1 MASKSSRT
9 VSRRS
14 VLKTAAAAAVGGG
27 ATALMAGDV
36 LAAGQAPAI
45 QTGTQAGRR
54 FRAFVKYNNDPASVQ
69 QLTLRAIGG
78 RQIVVRT
85 QAAQCCYTLVSPAL
99 VPNETT
105 QRATMLGHG
114 GVGIVEAV
122 GPQVLSVQVGDRVL
136 VNQRAQC
143 GRCYNCLRMRADK
156 CLISGG
162 SVDLVPTA
170 DMGSTPVFSPL
181 GGMAELMIV
190 HEEQAVP
197 VFTDLPADQLAQL
210 NCVSNC
216 GLGMT
221 MTLAPIEV
229 ASDVVVFGAGPVG
242 LSAIQGARIKGA
254 SQIIMVEPIRYRR
267 ELALKLGATM
277 ALDPNAEG
285 DKLVARL
292 QDLCRSKIAKTDR
305 RWAGGG
311 NVGPDH
317 IIEAVGGDRLPP
329 KTERG
334 PDPTGVQVLQQ
345 CWDLGSQ
352 IGTIVT
358 CSVGQPANAKVQITA
373 SQWADGAKHHLPG
386 TMGGCN
392 PRRDSPR
399 FIRLIETGQFNM
411 KVISTA
417 TFPLERARD
426 AFQAAADRT
435 TVSASIVIPATAS
448 SA

>member
-1 MASKSSRT
+1 VASKSSRT
-9 VSRRS
+9 LSRRN
-14 VLKTAAAAAVGGG
+14 VLKTVAAAAVGGG
-27 ATALMAGDV
+27 AAALIGAEAMGAQGS
-36 LAAGQAPAI
+36 APAI
-45 QTGTQAGRR
+45 RTGSQAGRK
-54 FRAFVKYNNDPASVQ
+54 FRALVKWSADPGSIQEV
-69 QLTLRAIGG
+69 TLRPISA

-85 QAAQCCYTLVSPAL
+85 EAAQACYTLVNDALLRGNSP
-99 VPNETT
+99 
-105 QRATMLGHG
+105 QRATIMGHG

-122 GPQVLSVQVGDRVL
+122 GPQVIRIQVGDRVL

-143 GRCYNCLRMRADK
+143 GSCYNCLRMRADK

-162 SVDLVPTA
+162 SVELVPTA

-181 GGMAELMIV
+181 GGFADLMVV

-197 VFTDLPADQLAQL
+197 VFTTVAPDQLAQL

-216 GLGMT
+216 GLATT

-254 SQIIMVEPIRYRR
+254 SQIIVVEPIRYRR
-267 ELALKLGATM
+267 ELALKLGATT
-277 ALDPNAEG
+277 ALDPNVEG
-285 DKLVARL
+285 ENLVKHI
-292 QDLCRSKIAKTDR
+292 QELCTSKIAKTDR

-311 NVGPDH
+311 NIGPDH

-329 KTERG
+329 KTEKG

-358 CSVGQPANAKVQITA
+358 TSVGHPTGAKVQIPA

-399 FIRLIETGQFNM
+399 FIRLIETGQFDM
-411 KVISTA
+411 KSISTA
-417 TFPLERARD
+417 TFPLDRARD

-435 TVSASIVIPATAS
+435 TVSASVVFRA
-448 SA
+448 

>member
-1 MASKSSRT
+1 MASKSPRT
-9 VSRRS
+9 LSRRS
-14 VLKTAAAAAVGGG
+14 VLKTAAVAAVGGG
-27 ATALMAGDV
+27 AAALIGAEAMAAQGS
-36 LAAGQAPAI
+36 APAI
-45 QTGTQAGRR
+45 RTGTQAGRK
-54 FRAFVKYNNDPASVQ
+54 FRAFVKSTADPASIQEV
-69 QLTLRAIGG
+69 TLRPISG

-85 QAAQCCYTLVSPAL
+85 EAAQACYTLVTDGLTRGDPA
-99 VPNETT
+99 P
-105 QRATMLGHG
+105 RATIMGHG

-122 GPQVLSVQVGDRVL
+122 GPQVIRIQVGDRVL

-143 GRCYNCLRMRADK
+143 GSCYNCLRMRADK

-162 SVDLVPTA
+162 SIDLVPIA

-181 GGMAELMIV
+181 GGFAELMIV

-197 VFTDLPADQLAQL
+197 VFTSVAADQLAQL

-216 GLGMT
+216 GLATT

-254 SQIIMVEPIRYRR
+254 SQIIVVEPIRYRR
-267 ELALKLGATM
+267 ELALKLGATT
-277 ALDPNAEG
+277 ALDPNVEG
-285 DKLVARL
+285 ENLVKHI
-292 QDLCRSKIAKTDR
+292 QGLCTSRIAKTDR

-311 NVGPDH
+311 NIGPDH

-329 KTERG
+329 KTEKG

-345 CWDLGSQ
+345 CWELGSQ

-358 CSVGQPANAKVQITA
+358 TSVGHPTGAKVQIPA

-399 FIRLIETGQFNM
+399 FIRLIETGQFDM
-411 KVISTA
+411 KSISTA
-417 TFPLERARD
+417 TFPLDRVRD

-435 TVSASIVIPATAS
+435 TVSASVVFRA
-448 SA
+448 

>member
-1 MASKSSRT
+1 MASKSPRQ

-14 VLKTAAAAAVGGG
+14 ALKTGAAAAVGGG
-27 ATALMAGDV
+27 ATALMAGDA
-36 LAAGQAPAI
+36 LFAQGQAPAVL
-45 QTGTQAGRR
+45 TNAQAGRR
-54 FRAFVKYNNDPASVQ
+54 FRAYVKYNNNPASIE
-69 QLTLRAIGG
+69 QLTLRAISG

-85 QAAQCCYTLVSPAL
+85 QAAQACYSVVTPAI
-99 VPNETT
+99 VPNTAA
-105 QRATMLGHG
+105 QRATILGHG
-114 GVGIVEAV
+114 GVGVVEAV
-122 GPQVLSVQVGDRVL
+122 GSQVIRIQVGDRVL

-143 GRCYNCLRMRADK
+143 GSCYNCLRMRADK

-181 GGMAELMIV
+181 GGFGELMIV

-197 VFTDLPADQLAQL
+197 VFTSLPADQLAQL

-216 GLGMT
+216 GLATT
-221 MTLAPIEV
+221 MTLAPVEV

-254 SQIIMVEPIRYRR
+254 SQIIAVEPIRYRR

-352 IGTIVT
+352 IGSIVT
-358 CSVGQPANAKVQITA
+358 TSIGHPTGATVQIPA

-399 FIRLIETGQFNM
+399 FVRLIETGQFDM
-411 KVISTA
+411 KSIATA
-417 TFPLERARD
+417 SFPLEGSRD

-435 TVSASIVIPATAS
+435 TISASVVFPAT
-448 SA
+448 

>member
-9 VSRRS
+9 LSRRS
-14 VLKTAAAAAVGGG
+14 ILKTAAVAAVGGG
-27 ATALMAGDV
+27 AAALIGAEAMAGQ
-36 LAAGQAPAI
+36 GPAPAI
-45 QTGTQAGRR
+45 RTGSQAGRK
-54 FRAFVKYNNDPASVQ
+54 FRAFVKWNADPASIQEV
-69 QLTLRAIGG
+69 TLRPISR

-85 QAAQCCYTLVSPAL
+85 EAAQACYTLVTDGLTRGDSP
-99 VPNETT
+99 
-105 QRATMLGHG
+105 QRATIMGHG

-122 GPQVLSVQVGDRVL
+122 GPQVIRIQVGDRVL

-143 GRCYNCLRMRADK
+143 GSCYNCLRMRADK

-162 SVDLVPTA
+162 SVELVPTA
-170 DMGSTPVFSPL
+170 DMGATPVFSPL
-181 GGMAELMIV
+181 GGFAELMIV

-197 VFTDLPADQLAQL
+197 VFTSVAADQLAQL

-216 GLGMT
+216 GLATT

-254 SQIIMVEPIRYRR
+254 SQIIVVEPIRYRR
-267 ELALKLGATM
+267 ELALKLGATT
-277 ALDPNAEG
+277 ALDPNVEG
-285 DKLVARL
+285 ENLVKHI
-292 QDLCRSKIAKTDR
+292 QELCTSKIAKTDR

-311 NVGPDH
+311 NIGPDH

-329 KTERG
+329 KAEKG

-345 CWDLGSQ
+345 CWELGSQ

-358 CSVGQPANAKVQITA
+358 TSVGHPTGAKVQIPA

-399 FIRLIETGQFNM
+399 FIRLIETGQFDM
-411 KVISTA
+411 KSISTA
-417 TFPLERARD
+417 TFPLDRVKD

-435 TVSASIVIPATAS
+435 TVSASVVFRA
-448 SA
+448 

>member
-9 VSRRS
+9 LSRRN
-14 VLKTAAAAAVGGG
+14 VLKTVAAAAVGGG
-27 ATALMAGDV
+27 AAALIGAEAMGAQGS
-36 LAAGQAPAI
+36 APAI
-45 QTGTQAGRR
+45 RTGSQAGRK
-54 FRAFVKYNNDPASVQ
+54 FRALVKWSADPASIQEV
-69 QLTLRAIGG
+69 TLRPISG

-85 QAAQCCYTLVSPAL
+85 EAAQACYTLVNDALLRGNSP
-99 VPNETT
+99 
-105 QRATMLGHG
+105 QRATIMGHG

-122 GPQVLSVQVGDRVL
+122 GPQVIRIQVGDRVL

-143 GRCYNCLRMRADK
+143 GSCYNCLRMRADK

-162 SVDLVPTA
+162 SVELVPTA

-181 GGMAELMIV
+181 GGFADLMVV

-197 VFTDLPADQLAQL
+197 VFTSVAADQLAQL

-216 GLGMT
+216 GLATT

-254 SQIIMVEPIRYRR
+254 SQIIVVEPIRYRR
-267 ELALKLGATM
+267 ELALKLGATT
-277 ALDPNAEG
+277 ALDPNVEG
-285 DKLVARL
+285 ENLVKHI
-292 QDLCRSKIAKTDR
+292 QELCTSKIAKTDR

-311 NVGPDH
+311 NIGPDH

-329 KTERG
+329 KTEKG

-358 CSVGQPANAKVQITA
+358 TSVGHPTGAKVQIPA

-399 FIRLIETGQFNM
+399 FIRLIETGQFDM
-411 KVISTA
+411 KSISTS
-417 TFPLERARD
+417 TFPLDRAKD

-435 TVSASIVIPATAS
+435 TVSASVVFRA
-448 SA
+448 

>member
-1 MASKSSRT
+1 MASKSSRA
-9 VSRRS
+9 VSRRKM
-14 VLKTAAAAAVGGG
+14 LKTAAAAAVGGG
-27 ATALMAGDV
+27 ATALMTGG
-36 LAAGQAPAI
+36 AAFAQAPAI
-45 QTGTQAGRR
+45 AANTQAGRR
-54 FRAFVKYNNDPASVQ
+54 FRAYVKYNNNPASIE
-69 QLTLRAIGG
+69 QLTLRPIAG

-85 QAAQCCYTLVSPAL
+85 QAAQACYTVVTPAI
-99 VPNETT
+99 VPNQTT
-105 QRATMLGHG
+105 PRATILGHG
-114 GVGIVEAV
+114 GVGVVEAV
-122 GPQVLSVQVGDRVL
+122 GPQVISVQVGDRVL

-143 GRCYNCLRMRADK
+143 GRCYHCLRMRADK

-181 GGMAELMIV
+181 GGFAELMIV

-197 VFTDLPADQLAQL
+197 VFTTLPADQLAQL

-216 GLGMT
+216 GLGTT
-221 MTLAPIEV
+221 MTLAPIDV

-254 SQIIMVEPIRYRR
+254 SQIIAVEPIRYRR
-267 ELALKLGATM
+267 ELALKLGATT
-277 ALDPNAEG
+277 AVDPNEWG
-285 DKLVARL
+285 DKLVAHL

-358 CSVGQPANAKVQITA
+358 TSVGHPADAKVQIPA
-373 SQWADGAKHHLPG
+373 AQWADGAKHHLPG

-392 PRRDSPR
+392 PRRDTPR
-399 FIRLIETGQFNM
+399 YIRLIETGQFDM
-411 KVISTA
+411 KSIATA
-417 TFPLERARD
+417 SFPLERSRD
-426 AFQAAADRT
+426 AYQAAADRT
-435 TVSASIVIPATAS
+435 TISASVVFPAT
-448 SA
+448 